1 MILAIESSSSVCSVS
16 LQTESGHIM
25 DRWTDGIAEHSKN
38 LVLYIGELLEEAS
51 GSVEQGMRSL
61 KKVII
66 SNGPGSYTGLRIA
79 GSALRGILFNRKV
92 ELWAASTLAGIACS
106 VFKEQEE
113 WSISGPLA
121 LLGSTDSINL
131 ADPTFLRATF
141 VEAQLTEAV
150 IHVVIDA
157 RGGFSYY
164 QPFTLEQM
172 GLQILAEPKRV
183 ANSTIVSA
191 LHSNDKS
198 FLVGASWVNFIQG
211 KSNPVQVENQERK
224 QFFHARNLLKLLHLP
239 SKIGLEAVMIDR
251 LEPYYLGNNQVNNT
265 HIPSP
270 SDS

>member
-16 LQTESGHIM
+16 LQTESGYII
-25 DRWTDGIAEHSKN
+25 DRWTDGRAEHSKK
-38 LVLYIGELLEEAS
+38 LVSFIGELLEEAS

-61 KKVII
+61 QKVII

-92 ELWAASTLAGIACS
+92 KLWAASTLAGIACAI
-106 VFKEQEE
+106 FKEQEE
-113 WSISGPLA
+113 WAISGPSA
-121 LLGSTDSINL
+121 LLSAADSINL
-131 ADPTFLRATF
+131 ADPAFLRPTF
-141 VEAQLTEAV
+141 VGAQLTEAV

-164 QPFTLEQM
+164 QPFALEQF

-198 FLVGASWVNFIQG
+198 FLVGASWANFIQS
-211 KSNPVQVENQERK
+211 KSTPIQVGNQELK
-224 QFFHARNLLKLLHLP
+224 QFFHARNLLKLLLLP

-251 LEPYYLGNNQVNNT
+251 LEPYYLSNNQVNNSN
-265 HIPSP
+265 IPTS